1 MPLADLA
8 KTVDTKASALARN
21 LGDAVEVIGA
31 LTVPSG
37 VLELKEHPN
46 RKSSLLYKILFV
58 SNNVHI
64 LNATRDVCA
73 GCAEL
78 AI

>member
-37 VLELKEHPN
+37 VRRGGLLRAADLGRLAVAQAKAS
-46 RKSSLLYKILFV
+46 RK
-58 SNNVHI
+58 
-64 LNATRDVCA
+64 
-73 GCAEL
+73 
-78 AI
+78 